1 MSRNLLFFCRQDGRD
16 EFCKRAELAHWN
28 VHLAATVHEVETL
41 LDLRDFRVGVVRFGA
56 ADDTEL
62 AEIESII
69 LASTN
74 VSWIA
79 VLDPSILP
87 KPRVS
92 RLVGEAFHDYHTLPL
107 DTERLLSVAGHA
119 YGMALLKTSAVS
131 MDETKTAAEPEMVGA
146 SGPMQ
151 KLFRDIRKLAKI
163 DAPIFISGESG
174 TGKELAAQAIHERSS
189 YAAGPFI
196 AVNCGALPPNLIQ
209 SELFGHEKGAFTGA
223 YQRKIGRLE
232 AASNGTIFLDEI
244 GDLPLDQQV
253 NLLRFLQEKTV
264 QRVGGN
270 EAIPINVRVLAATHV
285 DLEQAVKQGR
295 FREDLYYRL
304 HVLYIKIPPLR
315 ERAGDV
321 ELLARYFFDKFS
333 RDKNNAVKGF
343 SQQAL
348 QVMNNHDWPG
358 NVRELINR
366 VRRAMVMCEHKMIKA
381 TDLGLERRIG
391 RRQVVSLS
399 EARMVAEKQ
408 AVEQSL
414 RMNGNNVSQA
424 ARQLGISRVTL
435 YRLLSQFELERP
447 ESP

>member
-1 MSRNLLFFCRQDGRD
+1 MSRNLLVYRRRGGREGFC
-16 EFCKRAELAHWN
+16 EVAEAAHWS
-28 VHLAATVHEVETL
+28 VHLASTVREVETL
-41 LDLRDFRVGVVRFGA
+41 LDLRDFRVGLVRFDGT
-56 ADDTEL
+56 DDTEL
-62 AEIESII
+62 AEVESLIQ
-69 LASTN
+69 ASTH

-79 VLDPSILP
+79 ILDPAVLP
-87 KPRVS
+87 NPRVS
-92 RLVGEAFHDYHTLPL
+92 RLVGEAFYDYHTLPV
-107 DTERLLSVAGHA
+107 DPHRLLSVVGHA
-119 YGMALLKTSAVS
+119 YGMALLKTSSVS
-131 MDETKTAAEPEMVGA
+131 LDEAQSAAEPEMVGA
-146 SGPMQ
+146 SATMQ

-189 YAAGPFI
+189 YATGPFI
-196 AVNCGALPPNLIQ
+196 AVNCGALPPNLVQ

-223 YQRKIGRLE
+223 FQRKIGRLE

-264 QRVGGN
+264 QRVGGT

-315 ERAGDV
+315 ERQGDV

-333 RDKNNAVKGF
+333 RDKSRAVKGF

-348 QVMNNHDWPG
+348 QVMNNYEWPG

-366 VRRAMVMCEHKMIKA
+366 VRRAMVMCENRMIKA
-381 TDLGLERRIG
+381 ADLGLDRRNG
-391 RRQVVSLS
+391 RRQVVSLN
-399 EARMVAEKQ
+399 EARMVAEK
-408 AVEQSL
+408 
-414 RMNGNNVSQA
+414 
-424 ARQLGISRVTL
+424 
-435 YRLLSQFELERP
+435 
-447 ESP
+447 